1 MIGIK
6 FYPKTY
12 TEKGTVSVMVEVKK
26 DSQKVRKSTGITIDV
41 KHWDRRAQR
50 PLRVSALSSKDKKD
64 NFLKTKLGQNRTLL
78 DSLDKRI
85 KDEVSNDKLFLIN
98 GTLPIELVEAV
109 IEDFKGKPQR
119 LKRLKSGIQ
128 SNMGLTAFIREF
140 VSDMETG
147 KTLQTNAK
155 RYSIG
160 TIRQWRSWSANWQ
173 SFEAFYSPNK
183 SIQFEDITERFYKE
197 FLAFFYQERDMQIE
211 TVGRMVKNL
220 KAIMNRALREKM
232 HDNLDYKFFQ
242 KPSMKKTVVK
252 LTEDEVRRLY
262 ELDLSDSALEKYR
275 DVFLVGCYTALRIS
289 DLGNLSKENL
299 YISPK
304 GRHFLKVKM
313 KKTRDEV
320 TVPIYSEI
328 CQSILEKYDYC
339 LPRFSDQ
346 KLNMNIKKIAEKAGI
361 TYDVKIATSVRGI
374 ERDITVPKHHLICSH
389 TGRRTGASML
399 IAKGMPTN
407 TVMKFTGHK
416 TEESLR
422 RYINVE
428 EMERIAEMEDNP
440 LLWS

>member
-41 KHWDRRAQR
+41 KHWDRKAQR

-119 LKRLKSGIQ
+119 LKRIKSGVQ
-128 SNMGLTAFIREF
+128 SNMGLTAFILEF
-140 VSDMETG
+140 VSDIEIG
-147 KTLQTNAK
+147 KTLQENGK
-155 RYSIG
+155 RYGNG
-160 TIRQWRSWSANWQ
+160 TIRQWKSYAANWQ

-197 FLAFFYQERDMQIE
+197 YLAFFYQERNMQIA

-232 HDNLDYKFFQ
+232 HDNLDFQFFR
-242 KPSMKKTVVK
+242 KPSMDKTVVK

-275 DVFLVGCYTALRIS
+275 DVFLVGCYTALRVS
-289 DLGNLSKENL
+289 DLGNLNKDNL

-304 GRHFLKVKM
+304 GFHFLKVKM
-313 KKTRDEV
+313 KKTRDVV
-320 TVPIYSEI
+320 TVPIHPEI
-328 CQSILEKYDYC
+328 CQPILEKYDYC

-346 KLNMNIKKIAEKAGI
+346 KLNKNIKKIAKKAGI
-361 TYDVKIATSVRGI
+361 TYDVKIATSERGV
-374 ERDITVPKHHLICSH
+374 EKDIAVPKHLLICSH
-389 TGRRTGASML
+389 TGRRTGASRL
-399 IAKGMPTN
+399 IAKKATMN
-407 TVMKFTGHK
+407 TVMKITGHK